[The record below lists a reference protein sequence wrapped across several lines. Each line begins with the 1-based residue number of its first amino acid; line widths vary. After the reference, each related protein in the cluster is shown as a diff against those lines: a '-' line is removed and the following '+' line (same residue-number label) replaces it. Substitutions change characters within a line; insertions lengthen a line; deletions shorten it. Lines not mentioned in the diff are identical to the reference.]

1 MPTPQSNCS
10 AISITVCRATCNEH
24 EVRSSPRHLQR
35 ARSAK
40 FPAPL
45 ATSTECE
52 VPRANGRTVAA
63 GSVADFLCAL
73 YFLGNTISYI
83 VVIVNSCFIR
93 NS

>member
-1 MPTPQSNCS
+1 MPTPQSSCS
-10 AISITVCRATCNEH
+10 AISITVCRGTCNER
-24 EVRSSPRHLQR
+24 EARSSPHN
-35 ARSAK
+35 
-40 FPAPL
+40 L

-63 GSVADFLCAL
+63 GSVADFLRAL